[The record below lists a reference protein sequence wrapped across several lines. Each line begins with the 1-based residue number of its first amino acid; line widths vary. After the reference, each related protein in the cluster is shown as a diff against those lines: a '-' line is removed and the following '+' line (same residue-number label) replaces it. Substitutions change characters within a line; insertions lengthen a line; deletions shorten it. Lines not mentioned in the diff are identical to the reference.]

1 MLKLPKLGHQ
11 AIIYEVVQIRQELYF
26 AGVGRNTALPVLPDV
41 DVGAGADGGGDGD
54 DGDGAD
60 GGRQLT
66 LIVVAELLLPLPH
79 PHPLARKAIL
89 GKDLGYCWQ
98 NKCPNRD

>member
-1 MLKLPKLGHQ
+1 MLPKLGHQ

-26 AGVGRNTALPVLPDV
+26 AGGVGRNTALPVLPDV
-41 DVGAGADGGGDGD
+41 DVGAGAD
-54 DGDGAD
+54 A

>member
-1 MLKLPKLGHQ
+1 MTMQPKLADAAKVGTSSHYLRGGADQ
-11 AIIYEVVQIRQELYF
+11 ARAIFCWVKKYC
-26 AGVGRNTALPVLPDV
+26 AAVLPDV
-41 DVGAGADGGGDGD
+41 DVEAAH
-54 DGDGAD
+54 

-66 LIVVAELLLPLPH
+66 LIVVAALLLHLPH

>member
-1 MLKLPKLGHQ
+1 M
-11 AIIYEVVQIRQELYF
+11 QIRQELYF

-41 DVGAGADGGGDGD
+41 DVGVGADDGGGAGD
-54 DGDGAD
+54 DGAD
-60 GGRQLT
+60 AGGGRQLT

-98 NKCPNRD
+98 NNCPNRD

>member
-1 MLKLPKLGHQ
+1 MLPKLGHQ

-26 AGVGRNTALPVLPDV
+26 AGGGGRNTALPVLPDV
-41 DVGAGADGGGDGD
+41 DVGAGADA
-54 DGDGAD
+54 AD
-60 GGRQLT
+60 RQLT
-66 LIVVAELLLPLPH
+66 LIVVAALLLLLPH

-89 GKDLGYCWQ
+89 GKDLGYCCWQ

>member
-1 MLKLPKLGHQ
+1 MLPKLGHQ

-26 AGVGRNTALPVLPDV
+26 AGGVGRNTALPVLPDV
-41 DVGAGADGGGDGD
+41 DVGAGAD
-54 DGDGAD
+54 
-60 GGRQLT
+60 RQLT

-89 GKDLGYCWQ
+89 GKDLGYC
-98 NKCPNRD
+98 C